1 MSPKIQEELLQAV
14 KLKLSPGETIGFAFS
29 EVLSVSQD
37 AAYRRLRNE
46 TAQRLMRSKSYA
58 RSIKYPLMV

>member
-14 KLKLSPGETIGFAFS
+14 KLKLSPGETIGFALS

-37 AAYRRLRNE
+37 AAY
-46 TAQRLMRSKSYA
+46 
-58 RSIKYPLMV
+58 